1 MIDILIIFSCI
12 GFLQVSLHTTSSI
25 PFPGQDVT
33 LSCNLTAVSSLFSNV
48 QSSAFS
54 SSNIFATEQNSNQN
68 NHHFHD
74 QQRQQEKR
82 FRELISSHFMLNI
95 NWYHNGQMINY
106 DHRKRRSA
114 EELLLI
120 RDFRGP
126 EDNGVYQCSIR
137 LTAPDYDDESFMAAI
152 HINSIG

>member
-1 MIDILIIFSCI
+1 MSIILFCI
-12 GFLQVSLHTTSSI
+12 GFLQVSLHTTSSM

-33 LSCNLTAVSSLFSNV
+33 LSCNLTAVSSFFSTV
-48 QSSAFS
+48 QPSAFS
-54 SSNIFATEQNSNQN
+54 SSNIFANEQNSNQN
-68 NHHFHD
+68 SHHHYHLD

-95 NWYHNGQMINY
+95 NWYHNGRMINY

-137 LTAPDYDDESFMAAI
+137 LTAPDYDEESFMTAI